1 MTEVIKEFN
10 IETHNPLEYGLA
22 IKKSKVL
29 ITGGSGYLGS
39 VITEKLLNKGYSV
52 TILDNLMYNQT
63 SSIIFSHN
71 PNFEFIYGDV
81 RNKELL
87 KNLVFDF
94 DVIIPL
100 AAIVGF
106 PACDRDKEL
115 ATAINYEHVRFICEL
130 VGDTKIKVV
139 YPNTNS
145 GYGIGENGKCTEK
158 SPLNPISHYGVT
170 KVKAESEVLK
180 IGGISVRLA
189 TVFGTSPRMRMDL
202 LVNEFVYKALT
213 DKYITIFEK
222 NFVRN
227 YIHIRDVANVFLFMI
242 EDYETHTGEV
252 FNVGLSDANLS
263 KQQLVEKIQEYIS
276 DFAVT
281 YSDYFE
287 DPDKRDYIVSNQKIE
302 DAGWEP
308 EYSLDDG
315 IEELIKTYT
324 ILIQDLSSKYR
335 NDYPLGYGKRT

>member
-1 MTEVIKEFN
+1 MKI
-10 IETHNPLEYGLA
+10 
-22 IKKSKVL
+22 L
-29 ITGGSGYLGS
+29 ITGGAGYLGS
-39 VITEKLLNKGYSV
+39 VITETLLNKNYEV

-63 SSIIFSHN
+63 SSITFTHN
-71 PNFEFIYGDV
+71 PNFNFIYGDV
-81 RNKELL
+81 RDKSLL
-87 KNLVFDF
+87 KSLVNTF

-106 PACDRDKEL
+106 PACDRDKDL
-115 ATAINYEHVRFICEL
+115 ATAINYEHVRYICEL
-130 VGDTKIKVV
+130 VNGTKIRVV

-145 GYGIGENGKCTEK
+145 GYGIGESGECTEE

-170 KVKAESEVLK
+170 KVKAEGEVLG

-222 NFVRN
+222 DFVRN

-242 EDYETHTGEV
+242 ENYEKHSGEV

-263 KQQLVEKIQEYIS
+263 KEQLVEKIKGYVP
-276 DFAVT
+276 DFAIT
-281 YSDYFE
+281 YSDYYS
-287 DPDKRDYIVSNQKIE
+287 DPDKRDYIVSNEKIE
-302 DAGWEP
+302 SVGWVAEH
-308 EYSLDDG
+308 SLDNG

-335 NDYPLGYGKRT
+335 NGFPLGYGKRT

>member
-1 MTEVIKEFN
+1 MKI
-10 IETHNPLEYGLA
+10 
-22 IKKSKVL
+22 L
-29 ITGGSGYLGS
+29 ITGGAGYLGS
-39 VITEKLLNKGYSV
+39 VITENLLSKGYEV
-52 TILDNLMYNQT
+52 TVLDNLMYNQT

-81 RNKELL
+81 RDSELL
-87 KNLVFDF
+87 ENLVFDF

-106 PACDRDKEL
+106 PACDRDKDL
-115 ATAINYEHVRFICEL
+115 ATKVNYEHVRYICEL
-130 VGDTKIKVV
+130 VEGTKVRVV

-145 GYGIGENGKCTEK
+145 GYGIGESGECTEE

-222 NFVRN
+222 DFVRN

-242 EDYETHTGEV
+242 ENYEEHSGEV

-263 KQQLVEKIQEYIS
+263 KEELVEKIKGYVP
-276 DFAVT
+276 DFAIT
-281 YSDYFE
+281 YSDYYE
-287 DPDKRDYIVSNQKIE
+287 DPDKRDYIVSNDKIE
-302 DAGWEP
+302 STGWMP

-315 IEELIKTYT
+315 IVELIKTYT

-335 NDYPLGYGKRT
+335 NGFPLGYGSRT

>member
-1 MTEVIKEFN
+1 MKI
-10 IETHNPLEYGLA
+10 
-22 IKKSKVL
+22 L
-29 ITGGSGYLGS
+29 ITGGAGYLGS
-39 VITEKLLNKGYSV
+39 VITETLLNKNYEV

-63 SSIIFSHN
+63 SSIIFTHN
-71 PNFEFIYGDV
+71 PNFNFIYGDV
-81 RNKELL
+81 RDKSLL
-87 KNLVFDF
+87 KSLVNTF

-106 PACDRDKEL
+106 PACDRDKDL
-115 ATAINYEHVRFICEL
+115 ATAINYEHVRYICEL
-130 VGDTKIKVV
+130 VNGTKIRVV

-145 GYGIGENGKCTEK
+145 GYGIGESGECTEE
-158 SPLNPISHYGVT
+158 STLNPISHYGVT
-170 KVKAESEVLK
+170 KVKAEGEVLG

-222 NFVRN
+222 DFVRN

-242 EDYETHTGEV
+242 ENYEEHSGEV

-263 KQQLVEKIQEYIS
+263 KEQLVEKIKGYVP
-276 DFAVT
+276 DFAIT
-281 YSDYFE
+281 YSDYYS
-287 DPDKRDYIVSNQKIE
+287 DPDKRDYIVSNEKIE
-302 DAGWEP
+302 SVGWVAEH
-308 EYSLDDG
+308 SLDNG

-335 NDYPLGYGKRT
+335 NGFPLGYGKRT